1 MTHIGHLSD
10 HTAEERAKELVEGLT
25 TTLYRSPVGMVIA
38 SRDKALSLATLTIAA
53 AEHTAIEAVALM
65 FEQLASSGV
74 KTISAQKAADLVH
87 GMNRRTAG
95 P

>member
-10 HTAEERAKELVEGLT
+10 HTAQERAKELVQGLT
-25 TTLYRSPVGMVIA
+25 TTLHQSSVGVVLA

-53 AEHTAIEAVALM
+53 AEHTAVEAVALM

-74 KTISAQKAADLVH
+74 KTISAQKAAELVH
-87 GMNRRTAG
+87 GMNRRAAG
-95 P
+95 S

>member
-10 HTAEERAKELVEGLT
+10 HTAEERAKELVEELT
-25 TTLYRSPVGMVIA
+25 TTLYQSPVGIVLA

-53 AEHTAIEAVALM
+53 AEYAAIEAVAHM
-65 FEQLASSGV
+65 FEQLASSGM
-74 KTISAQKAADLVH
+74 KTISVQKAAELVH
-87 GMNRRTAG
+87 GMNQRAAG